1 MGFTAS
7 HISTPQDFTAQLIAW
22 REGDESAL
30 ERLTPLV
37 YAELHRLARIQ
48 MSKERNGHVL
58 QTTALVNEAYLRL
71 MDSPEVNWQNR
82 AQFFAL
88 AATLMRRILV
98 DFARQRRRQKREGEA
113 IRVAFEEALAVPDK
127 PPLDLLDLIALDDAL
142 ESLAKFAPRQSRV
155 VELRFFGGLTVQET
169 ASAMGVSADIVKR
182 DWRAA
187 KLWLLEELEK
197 KD

>member
-22 REGDESAL
+22 REGDAAAL

-37 YAELHRLARIQ
+37 YAELHRLAHIHL
-48 MSKERNGHVL
+48 SKERNGHVL
-58 QTTALVNEAYLRL
+58 QTTALVNEAFLKL

-82 AQFFAL
+82 TQFFAL

-98 DFARQRRRQKREGEA
+98 DFARQRLRQKREGA
-113 IRVAFEEALAVPDK
+113 VIRVAFEEAMAVRQQH
-127 PPLDLLDLIALDDAL
+127 PLDVVALDDAL
-142 ESLAKFAPRQSRV
+142 ESLAKFAPRQSCV
-155 VELRFFGGLTVQET
+155 VELRFFGGLTVAET
-169 ASAMGVSADIVKR
+169 AWVMGVSADIVKR

-187 KLWLLEELEK
+187 KLWLLQELEK

>member
-1 MGFTAS
+1 MSLTAS
-7 HISTPQDFTAQLIAW
+7 HISMPQDFTAQLIAW
-22 REGDESAL
+22 HEGEAAAL
-30 ERLTPLV
+30 ERLTPVV

-58 QTTALVNEAYLRL
+58 QTTALVNEAYLKL

-98 DFARQRRRQKREGEA
+98 DFARQRLRQKREGEA

-142 ESLAKFAPRQSRV
+142 EGLAKFAPRQSRV
-155 VELRFFGGLTVQET
+155 VELRFFGGLTVEET
-169 ASAMGVSADIVKR
+169 ASAMGVSNDIVKR

-187 KLWLLEELEK
+187 KLWLLKELEK

>member
-1 MGFTAS
+1 MGLTAS

-48 MSKERNGHVL
+48 MSKERDGHVL
-58 QTTALVNEAYLRL
+58 QTTALVNEAFLKL

-82 AQFFAL
+82 TQFFAL

-98 DFARQRRRQKREGEA
+98 DFARQRLRQKREGA
-113 IRVAFEEALAVPDK
+113 TIRVAFEEALVVRRQR
-127 PPLDLLDLIALDDAL
+127 PLDVVALDDAL

-155 VELRFFGGLTVQET
+155 VELRFFGGLTVEET
-169 ASAMGVSADIVKR
+169 ASVMGISADIVKR

-187 KLWLLEELEK
+187 KLWLLQELEK

>member
-1 MGFTAS
+1 MVLTAS
-7 HISTPQDFTAQLIAW
+7 RISAPQDFTAQLIAW

-37 YAELHRLARIQ
+37 YAELHRLAHIHL
-48 MSKERNGHVL
+48 SKERNGHVL
-58 QTTALVNEAYLRL
+58 QTTALVNEAFLKL

-98 DFARQRRRQKREGEA
+98 DFARQRLRQKREGA
-113 IRVAFEEALAVPDK
+113 TIRVAFEEALVVQQQR
-127 PPLDLLDLIALDDAL
+127 PLDVVALDDAL
-142 ESLAKFAPRQSRV
+142 ESLAKLNLRQSRV
-155 VELRFFGGLTVQET
+155 VELRFFGGLTVEET
-169 ASAMGVSADIVKR
+169 ALAMGVSTDIVKR
-182 DWRAA
+182 DWRTA
-187 KLWLLEELEK
+187 KLWLLQELKK